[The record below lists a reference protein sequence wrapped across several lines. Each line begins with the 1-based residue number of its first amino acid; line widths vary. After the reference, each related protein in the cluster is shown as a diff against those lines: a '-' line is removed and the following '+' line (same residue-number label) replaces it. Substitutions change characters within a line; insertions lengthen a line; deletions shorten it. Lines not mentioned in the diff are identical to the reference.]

1 VVGRFARFG
10 YTFSMTARPELP
22 GLGDE
27 LLTNPED
34 ASPAPVGSAPVPAP
48 ARGGFWLLLAL
59 VLVAINLRPA
69 LSSLAPVLKTVQAGT
84 GISGTAAG
92 LLTTLPVLCLGL
104 FGPLAPRFAR
114 RFGSEK
120 VVLWILLLMA
130 AGIVLRSLGGSA
142 GLFAGTVVAGA
153 CIGIINVLLP
163 GIVKR
168 DFADKADIMTGV
180 YTMALCIGA
189 ALAAGLT
196 VPMQHATGSWRI
208 ALAAWALPA
217 VIAAAAWW
225 PWQRGRHVAVAAPSH
240 ARSLLH
246 DRLAWQVT
254 LYMGLQSS
262 LAYCVFG
269 WLPAIL
275 QDRGL
280 SALESGFSLSVSVM
294 VQIVSSLGAPWLAN
308 RHVRH
313 GGDQRLT
320 IALVLACTLSGLL
333 GCLFAPL
340 STLWLWIVVL
350 GIGQGGTFSMALS
363 LIVLRSRD
371 PATAAR
377 LSGMV
382 QGVGYSVA
390 ALGPFLV
397 GLLHERSGSWQALG
411 LLFTLIAT
419 GALIAGMAAGRQ
431 RFVLEAQPPAQ
442 N

>member
-1 VVGRFARFG
+1 
-10 YTFSMTARPELP
+10 MTPHPEQP

-27 LLTNPED
+27 LLID
-34 ASPAPVGSAPVPAP
+34 AENAVADAAAKSLPATRAP
-48 ARGGFWLLLAL
+48 GGPWLLLAL
-59 VLVAINLRPA
+59 ILVAINLRPA

-84 GISGTAAG
+84 GLSATAAG
-92 LLTTLPVLCLGL
+92 LLTTVPVLCLGL
-104 FGPLAPRFAR
+104 AGPLAPRLAR

-120 VVLWILLLMA
+120 VVWWILLLMA
-130 AGIVLRSLGGSA
+130 AGIVLRSLGGRT

-196 VPMQHATGSWRI
+196 VPLQHATGSWRI
-208 ALAAWALPA
+208 ALAAWAVPA
-217 VIAAAAWW
+217 VMAAMAWW

-240 ARSLLH
+240 ARSLLR
-246 DRLAWQVT
+246 DKLAWQVT

-280 SALESGFSLSVSVM
+280 SPLESGFSLSVSVM

-308 RHVRH
+308 RHAQR

-320 IALVLACTLSGLL
+320 IAIVLACTLSGLL
-333 GCLFAPL
+333 GGLFAPL

-377 LSGMV
+377 LSGMA
-382 QGVGYSVA
+382 QGIGYCVA

-397 GLLHERSGSWQALG
+397 GLLHELSGSWQPLG

-419 GALIAGMAAGRQ
+419 GAFIAGMAAGRQ
-431 RFVLEAQPPAQ
+431 GFVLETQQPAQ